1 MLKSNL
7 LLSAKQLSTLLIF
20 LFILFPGI
28 AFSQSLIKVFPTQ
41 QPAQALVPLIAPLFP
56 GQAKIIAKNNSL
68 IVRAS
73 QPVINEIAQLLQ
85 ELDKPLRNL
94 LIEVSSSDNNNSNV
108 QHNSLSGRIKISDN
122 ATISNRSPKTKP
134 SGMTIYYAKDG
145 SIIKTTHNKK
155 SRSYNNPQSY
165 RVRTLE
171 GQWAFIQ
178 TGQKV
183 PYYSSTITPFKKS
196 NNHYPYRKNNVELV
210 DVTSGFEVL
219 PRLNGQSVS
228 LQVRPKNQSLN
239 KRYPGQINTRS
250 LDTTVSGQLDQWIF
264 LGDISNTNN
273 TRTQGITYKNK
284 ERSESN
290 SGYKIRVSIID

>member
-1 MLKSNL
+1 MLKTNL
-7 LLSAKQLSTLLIF
+7 LLSAKQLSILLIF
-20 LFILFPGI
+20 LLIVFPGI
-28 AFSQSLIKVFPTQ
+28 ACSQSLIKVFQTR
-41 QPAQALVPLIAPLFP
+41 QPAQGLVPLIAPLFP
-56 GQAKIIAKNNSL
+56 GQAKVIAKGNSL

-73 QPVINEIAQLLQ
+73 QAVINDIAQLLQ

-94 LIEVSSSDNNNSNV
+94 LIEVSSSANINSNR

-122 ATISNRSPKTKP
+122 AVISSRSPKKNP

-155 SRSYNNPQSY
+155 SRSYSNPQSY

-183 PYYSSTITPFKKS
+183 PYYSSTITPFEKS
-196 NNHYPYRKNNVELV
+196 NKHYPYRKNNVELV
-210 DVTSGFEVL
+210 DVSSGFEVL

-228 LQVRPKNQSLN
+228 LNIRPQNQSLN

-250 LDTTVSGQLDQWIF
+250 VNTTVSGQLDQWIF
-264 LGDISNTNN
+264 LGDISNTIN
-273 TRTQGITYKNK
+273 TRTQGFIYKNK
-284 ERSESN
+284 GRSESN
-290 SGYKIRVSIID
+290 SGYMIRVSIID